1 MMMALAVIT
10 GIIMIKYKPIYEV
23 KLAGTELGYVENKKE
38 FQSIVAELENYQS
51 KNVYDVTLAEEPE
64 YSLKLVSKDQDTNE
78 DEIVMSLQKDMIIT
92 YQYFEIYINDE
103 KVDAVDTKEQ
113 AEEII
118 LELQQQDSTGKFEI
132 KECETQDESQIKTST
147 IEVAKEEAYK
157 ALNIIQKEKKL
168 TINGIKLASLPVEG
182 TITSRYGVSSR
193 IRSSNHTGLDIATAK
208 GTPIKAVANGTVTYA
223 QYTGSYGNLVKI
235 DHGNGVETWYA
246 HTSTMKVEV
255 GQVVE
260 AGEVIATV
268 GSTGNSTGPHLHLE
282 IRVNGEHIDPEE
294 VYQNML
300 G

>member
-1 MMMALAVIT
+1 
-10 GIIMIKYKPIYEV
+10 MIKYKPIYEV
-23 KLAGTELGYVENKKE
+23 KLAGTELGYIENKKE